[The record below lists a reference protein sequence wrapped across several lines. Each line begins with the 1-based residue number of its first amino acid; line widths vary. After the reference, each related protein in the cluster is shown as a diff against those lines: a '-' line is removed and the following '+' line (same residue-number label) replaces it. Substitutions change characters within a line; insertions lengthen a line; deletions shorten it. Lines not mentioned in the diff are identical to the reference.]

1 MDCFCDEYFTYCKKK
16 VYICGFCKDG
26 EREKT
31 KEIYKSAIE
40 KADFADLKDDYFI
53 DIKLYELISQVSPKT
68 VPAVGIGIIINDS
81 VHIGGGIIG
90 NPSYDG
96 ESADDELEYIQNNL
110 WCIAFSGRFG
120 AVFCCDNEKDASKHA
135 EKIKEFN
142 KYDIKQAVYTTR
154 DYLKG
159 GTDRFLILADG
170 SGYGAYPYCACCLH
184 EKIAELDFGL
194 NN

>member
-1 MDCFCDEYFTYCKKK
+1 MNILHTAKRKFIYVASAKTAKEKKRK
-16 VYICGFCKDG
+16 KFINQPLK
-26 EREKT
+26 
-31 KEIYKSAIE
+31 

-159 GTDRFLILADG
+159 VTDRFLILADG
-170 SGYGAYPYCACCLH
+170 SGYGAYPYCACCLN